1 MALELRTKLLT
12 RAEDHAWREQQ
23 QTQTPLER
31 AREREALLVN
41 PRLNIPEVLNQIN
54 RLQPFTTSVSWTP
67 FSTIPSPSA
76 VFNTCGQF
84 SISMVL

>member
-1 MALELRTKLLT
+1 LMFNPHFFIRRECGQNIRDLTKKYNEEGVDRMWMKMALELRTKLLT

-41 PRLNIPEVLNQIN
+41 TRLNIPEVLK
-54 RLQPFTTSVSWTP
+54 SD
-67 FSTIPSPSA
+67 
-76 VFNTCGQF
+76 
-84 SISMVL
+84 